1 MNIYLHI
8 SRTNQIIPRTN
19 QIIPRTNQIIPR
31 TNQIIPRLNQMR
43 KHREMKLQSDRVNRC
58 QTLIRT
64 S

>member
-8 SRTNQIIPRTN
+8 S
-19 QIIPRTNQIIPR
+19 RTNQIIPR

-43 KHREMKLQSDRVNRC
+43 KHREMKLQSDRDRHRVNRC